1 MRKESVMKWN
11 EKERK
16 RKESESY
23 PGMIGNDCENDRKRL
38 QYLPSVLPLRGMDSS
53 EIPLFSVH
61 FPQKKYPRCGKH
73 RGVWLFFILCC
84 IFLWEYW
91 WYFVEYKN
99 YRQADHRCHTD
110 SYCSI
115 VMTIHC

>member
-1 MRKESVMKWN
+1 MRNESVMKWN

-23 PGMIGNDCENDRKRL
+23 PGMIGNDCENDCSISLQFCHFEEWIPRK
-38 QYLPSVLPLRGMDSS
+38 
-53 EIPLFSVH
+53 
-61 FPQKKYPRCGKH
+61 FPYFPCIFRKKKYPRCGKH

>member
-1 MRKESVMKWN
+1 MNRMVIQECPELSAKTTENGRRISLRFSHFEEWIPRK
-11 EKERK
+11 
-16 RKESESY
+16 
-23 PGMIGNDCENDRKRL
+23 
-38 QYLPSVLPLRGMDSS
+38 
-53 EIPLFSVH
+53 
-61 FPQKKYPRCGKH
+61 FPDFPRIFLDFPCIFRKKYPRCGKH
-73 RGVWLFFILCC
+73 RGVWLFFIVCC

>member
-1 MRKESVMKWN
+1 MT
-11 EKERK
+11 
-16 RKESESY
+16 
-23 PGMIGNDCENDRKRL
+23 GNDCENDRKRL
-38 QYLPSVLPLRGMDSS
+38 KTTAGSPFSS
-53 EIPLFSVH
+53 ATSRNGFLGNSPIFPAFSSI
-61 FPQKKYPRCGKH
+61 FRAYSAKKYPRCGKH
-73 RGVWLFFILCC
+73 RGVWLFFIVCC